1 MMFKGIHHPGTLSSC
16 EIMIKLVYHAYHVVK
31 MRNRLQ
37 TKITQSAGASYEE
50 LRVIVLLENKSS
62 PKS

>member
-1 MMFKGIHHPGTLSSC
+1 
-16 EIMIKLVYHAYHVVK
+16 